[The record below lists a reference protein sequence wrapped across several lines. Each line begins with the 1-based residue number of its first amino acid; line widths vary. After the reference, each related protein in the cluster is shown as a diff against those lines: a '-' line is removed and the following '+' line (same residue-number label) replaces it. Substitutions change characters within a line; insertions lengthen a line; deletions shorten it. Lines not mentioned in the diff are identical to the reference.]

1 MEKNTQDALMVW
13 AGTLAGGAG
22 GWWTVA
28 KLGARFGMNIGPWGS
43 IAGGLLGALA
53 GATLSKKF
61 LEASP
66 MPLPSEGDAP

>member
-1 MEKNTQDALMVW
+1 MDKNTQDALMVW

-28 KLGARFGMNIGPWGS
+28 KLGARFGMNVGPWGT

-53 GATLSKKF
+53 GAALSKRF
-61 LEASP
+61 LEASQ
-66 MPLPSEGDAP
+66 MPLPSGSDSP